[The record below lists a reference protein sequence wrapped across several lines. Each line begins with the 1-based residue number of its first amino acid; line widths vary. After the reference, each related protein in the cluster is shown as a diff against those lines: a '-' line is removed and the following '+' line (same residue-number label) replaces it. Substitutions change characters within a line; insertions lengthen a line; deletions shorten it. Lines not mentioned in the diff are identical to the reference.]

1 MQNECSKGNDNYYF
15 LCRKKASEHN
25 DALSSRLGAASRLNI
40 SESALRNYEVDTANV
55 PQDIVCAM
63 ADLYGMPEME
73 THYCKSDCP
82 IGKHVG
88 SALTCEVKSIE
99 SVAVN
104 FLTHTNGNDVQT
116 MQNAVLKIA
125 LDGKVNIVDVC
136 VWSLYDNSD
145 VMFDY
150 DSMDNHLREVL
161 KEYDIDPDDYE
172 EEEENGK
179 Y

>member
-1 MQNECSKGNDNYYF
+1 MQNECNKGNDNYYF

-73 THYCKSDCP
+73 THYCKNDCP

-88 SALTCEVKSIE
+88 SAMTCEVRSIE

-104 FLTHTNGNDVQT
+104 FLTHTNGGDIQAL
-116 MQNAVLKIA
+116 QNAVLKIA
-125 LDGKVNIVDVC
+125 IDGKISEQERDQLRKIVAFIENISRDA
-136 VWSLYDNSD
+136 SD
-145 VMFDY
+145 
-150 DSMDNHLREVL
+150 LRLLLER
-161 KEYDIDPDDYE
+161 KCRD
-172 EEEENGK
+172 GA
-179 Y
+179 

>member
-1 MQNECSKGNDNYYF
+1 MQNECNKGNDNYYF

-40 SESALRNYEVDTANV
+40 SESALRNYEVDTAAV

-73 THYCKSDCP
+73 SHYCKMCCP

-88 SALTCEVKSIE
+88 SSLTCEVKTIE

-104 FLTHTNGNDVQT
+104 FLTHTNREDMQD
-116 MQNAVLKIA
+116 MQNTVLKIA
-125 LDGKVNIVDVC
+125 IDGKISQQEREQLRNVVGFIENIARDV
-136 VWSLYDNSD
+136 SD
-145 VMFDY
+145 MKILLERKCRD
-150 DSMDNHLREVL
+150 
-161 KEYDIDPDDYE
+161 
-172 EEEENGK
+172 GA
-179 Y
+179 

>member
-40 SESALRNYEVDTANV
+40 SVDTANV

-73 THYCKSDCP
+73 THYCKTDCP

-88 SALTCEVKSIE
+88 GALTCEVKSIE

-104 FLTHTNGNDVQT
+104 FLTHTNGNDIQA

-125 LDGKVNIVDVC
+125 LDGKVSEQERDQLRQIVKFIENIARDA
-136 VWSLYDNSD
+136 SD
-145 VMFDY
+145 MRL
-150 DSMDNHLREVL
+150 MLER
-161 KEYDIDPDDYE
+161 KCQ
-172 EEEENGK
+172 NGA
-179 Y
+179 

>member
-73 THYCKSDCP
+73 THYCKTDCP

-88 SALTCEVKSIE
+88 GALTCEVKSIE

-104 FLTHTNGNDVQT
+104 FLTHTNGNDIQA

-125 LDGKVNIVDVC
+125 LDGKVSEQERDKLRQIVKFIENIARDA
-136 VWSLYDNSD
+136 SD
-145 VMFDY
+145 MRL
-150 DSMDNHLREVL
+150 MLER
-161 KEYDIDPDDYE
+161 KCQ
-172 EEEENGK
+172 NGA
-179 Y
+179 

>member
-25 DALSSRLGAASRLNI
+25 DALTSRLGAASRLNI

-73 THYCKSDCP
+73 THYCKTDCP

-88 SALTCEVKSIE
+88 GALTCEVKSIE

-104 FLTHTNGNDVQT
+104 FLTHTNGNDIQA

-125 LDGKVNIVDVC
+125 LDGKVSEHERNQLRQIVGFIENIARDASNMRLLLERKC
-136 VWSLYDNSD
+136 Q
-145 VMFDY
+145 
-150 DSMDNHLREVL
+150 
-161 KEYDIDPDDYE
+161 
-172 EEEENGK
+172 NGT
-179 Y
+179 

>member
-73 THYCKSDCP
+73 THYCKNDCP

-88 SALTCEVKSIE
+88 SAMTCEVRSVE

-104 FLTHTNGNDVQT
+104 FLTHTNGNDISAASHSSAT
-116 MQNAVLKIA
+116 SGLSGTLGTLARIA
-125 LDGKVNIVDVC
+125 ALSTTRSSTRRFMIPSWQDWRAK
-136 VWSLYDNSD
+136 S
-145 VMFDY
+145 
-150 DSMDNHLREVL
+150 
-161 KEYDIDPDDYE
+161 
-172 EEEENGK
+172 
-179 Y
+179 

>member
-73 THYCKSDCP
+73 THYCKNDCP

-88 SALTCEVKSIE
+88 SAMTCEVRSIE

-104 FLTHTNGNDVQT
+104 FLTHTNGNDIQASRNVT
-116 MQNAVLKIA
+116 
-125 LDGKVNIVDVC
+125 
-136 VWSLYDNSD
+136 SSE
-145 VMFDY
+145 
-150 DSMDNHLREVL
+150 R
-161 KEYDIDPDDYE
+161 
-172 EEEENGK
+172 
-179 Y
+179 

>member
-73 THYCKSDCP
+73 THYCKNDCP

-88 SALTCEVKSIE
+88 GTLTCEVKSIE

-104 FLTHTNGNDVQT
+104 FLTHTNGNDIQA
-116 MQNAVLKIA
+116 MQNAGLKIA
-125 LDGKVNIVDVC
+125 LDGKVSDRERDQLRRIVGFIENIARDA
-136 VWSLYDNSD
+136 SD
-145 VMFDY
+145 MR
-150 DSMDNHLREVL
+150 LLLER
-161 KEYDIDPDDYE
+161 KCQ
-172 EEEENGK
+172 NGT
-179 Y
+179 

>member
-73 THYCKSDCP
+73 THYCKNDCP

-88 SALTCEVKSIE
+88 SAMTCEVRSVE

-104 FLTHTNGNDVQT
+104 FLTHTRGSARMELKDILRDILKREYGIETDAQL
-116 MQNAVLKIA
+116 MQAIREQKP
-125 LDGKVNIVDVC
+125 LDIGIFVSQPASQQAKAC
-136 VWSLYDNSD
+136 
-145 VMFDY
+145 
-150 DSMDNHLREVL
+150 
-161 KEYDIDPDDYE
+161 
-172 EEEENGK
+172 
-179 Y
+179 